1 MRDSTV
7 PNISPMHFCY
17 GTREILPIEH
27 EMLRESG
34 WICKTVLRLQI
45 PKAGL
50 PRCMSWKWRKDTCT
64 RPARIHCNQTKKKHP
79 PWRPTISA
87 KGHEFGQDRLRALVS
102 SCFHYD
108 AKATPETS
116 SRPADNASHCVSR
129 AMGIPALG
137 LLHRV
142 ARSIRVVNSLGQ

>member
-50 PRCMSWKWRKDTCT
+50 PSCMSWKWRKDTCT
-64 RPARIHCNQTKKKHP
+64 RPARIHCNQTKKNTPRGGRRFQLKVTNSDKIGFVHLC
-79 PWRPTISA
+79 
-87 KGHEFGQDRLRALVS
+87 HLVS
-102 SCFHYD
+102 TT
-108 AKATPETS
+108 TP
-116 SRPADNASHCVSR
+116 RPLLKPAADPLTMLLIVSP
-129 AMGIPALG
+129 GPWEY
-137 LLHRV
+137 LLWACCIESPV
-142 ARSIRVVNSLGQ
+142 PSEL

>member
-64 RPARIHCNQTKKKHP
+64 RPARIHCNQTKKNTPRGGRRFQLKVTNSDKIGFVH
-79 PWRPTISA
+79 
-87 KGHEFGQDRLRALVS
+87 LS

>member
-1 MRDSTV
+1 
-7 PNISPMHFCY
+7 MHVV
-17 GTREILPIEH
+17 
-27 EMLRESG
+27 EMEERYVYTP
-34 WICKTVLRLQI
+34 CKNPLQ
-45 PKAGL
+45 P
-50 PRCMSWKWRKDTCT
+50 D
-64 RPARIHCNQTKKKHP
+64 QKKHP